1 MAEQQTKAGA
11 ALHNHDHDHE
21 HGAGCSHMGDNINI
35 PSFHTRDIIVRENI
49 MAKAKELADAIYTSE
64 EVQQYRRAEQQING
78 NDRIQGLIA
87 QIKKKQKEVVAFET
101 TFKNADMVK
110 KIEGE
115 MEVLQDELDG
125 IPIVTQFQQSQSD
138 INYLL
143 QLVVS
148 IIRDTVAEKINVEDA
163 AAPDPENCSD

>member
-1 MAEQQTKAGA
+1 MTNQPVKATEAEQ
-11 ALHNHDHDHE
+11 HNHDHE
-21 HGAGCSHMGDNINI
+21 HGAGCSHSGGSNDI
-35 PSFHTRDIIVRENI
+35 PSYNTRDLIVREDI
-49 MAKAKELADAIYTSE
+49 MAKAKELADAIFTSE

-78 NDRIQGLIA
+78 NERVQALIG

-115 MEVLQDELDG
+115 MDALQDELDG
-125 IPIVTQFQQSQSD
+125 IPIVTQFQQSQTD

-163 AAPDPENCSD
+163 SVDDPEDCSD